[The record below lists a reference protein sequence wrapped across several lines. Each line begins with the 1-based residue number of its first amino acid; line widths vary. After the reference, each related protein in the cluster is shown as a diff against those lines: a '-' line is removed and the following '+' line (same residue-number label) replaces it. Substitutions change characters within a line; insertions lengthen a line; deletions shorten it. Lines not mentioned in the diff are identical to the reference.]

1 MSSLGLAAHHNNS
14 QNLRISPHGM
24 ATLSPQHMGAPP
36 NMRLTPPHQQQHPQ
50 QPPPLHGSQ
59 GPPTVPPPQN
69 LSINMQRQQHSPST
83 GNSIQQ
89 LATGLP
95 RSPPQNLS
103 MSPSQ
108 CVRSSPPVGIRLA
121 SSSPQSIGS
130 SPDKHVG
137 GKLGE
142 SLDIVT
148 VSDGAATKEIALNM
162 TMNNSDMRTNSIAT
176 LRIKA
181 KEHLESLNK
190 GLTMV

>member
-1 MSSLGLAAHHNNS
+1 M
-14 QNLRISPHGM
+14 
-24 ATLSPQHMGAPP
+24 
-36 NMRLTPPHQQQHPQ
+36 
-50 QPPPLHGSQ
+50 
-59 GPPTVPPPQN
+59 
-69 LSINMQRQQHSPST
+69 
-83 GNSIQQ
+83 
-89 LATGLP
+89 
-95 RSPPQNLS
+95 
-103 MSPSQ
+103 
-108 CVRSSPPVGIRLA
+108 RLA

-142 SLDIVT
+142 SLDMVA